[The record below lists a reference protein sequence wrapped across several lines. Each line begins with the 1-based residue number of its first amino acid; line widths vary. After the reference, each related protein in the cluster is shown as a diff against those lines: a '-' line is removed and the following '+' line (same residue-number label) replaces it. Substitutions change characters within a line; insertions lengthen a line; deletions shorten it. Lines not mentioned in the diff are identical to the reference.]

1 MLDRTKDPSAL
12 DAEAPAAA
20 TASAE
25 LAAAPARPEAAPRAR
40 RRARLR
46 MPLMLGGIAVVA
58 LGAFY
63 VWLTGGRYVST
74 DDAYVRA
81 GKLMV
86 STDVSGIVTD
96 VDVRQGQHVAAGD
109 VLFRVDPRQY
119 EIAVRNARANLD
131 QTRLT
136 LESMKVDYQRMA
148 SDIAAANATVQNDQ
162 AIFDRYAVLVK
173 DAAAVSRAAYD
184 QARFTLDTDRAKL
197 DSSKQQAAVLL
208 AKLGGKPD
216 FDVEQ
221 HPLYLQAKAS
231 LDEAQ
236 RQLDHAVV
244 KAPFAGIV
252 TEVDN
257 LQPGLYLVAATAA
270 LTNQGAVG
278 LIADDEMWVEA
289 NIKETDLTYLKA
301 GDTVEV
307 GIDAYP
313 GHSWSGVVDSIAP
326 ASGAEFSVLPA
337 QNASGNWVKV
347 VQRVPVRIL
356 VKHQADDPVLRAG
369 MSAYVEIDTGHARR
383 LSDVL

>member
-1 MLDRTKDPSAL
+1 MLDRTKEPS
-12 DAEAPAAA
+12 
-20 TASAE
+20 TAN
-25 LAAAPARPEAAPRAR
+25 PEAKSVPVVPAVPAPVPKRRGRWRAT
-40 RRARLR
+40 
-46 MPLMLGGIAVVA
+46 LMLGGIAVVA
-58 LGAFY
+58 LGAGY

-86 STDVSGIVTD
+86 STDVSGIVSD
-96 VDVRQGQHVAAGD
+96 VDVKEGQQVAAGD

-119 EIAVRNARANLD
+119 EIAVRNAQANLD

-148 SDIAAANATVQNDQ
+148 SDVAAAAATVQNDE
-162 AIFDRYAVLVK
+162 AIFNRYQVLVK
-173 DAAAVSRAAYD
+173 DTAALSQASYD
-184 QARFTLDTDRAKL
+184 QARFTLESDRAKV
-197 DSSKQQAAVLL
+197 DSLKQQASVLL

-216 FDVEQ
+216 LVVEQ
-221 HPLYLQAKAS
+221 HPLYLQAQAAF
-231 LDEAQ
+231 DESK
-236 RQLDHAVV
+236 RQLDHATVR
-244 KAPFAGIV
+244 APFSGTV

-278 LIADDEMWVEA
+278 LISSEDMWVEA

-301 GDTVEV
+301 GDTVDV
-307 GIDAYP
+307 SIDAYP
-313 GHSWSGVVDSIAP
+313 GHRWTGVIDSIAP

-347 VQRVPVRIL
+347 VQRVPVRIR
-356 VKHQADDPVLRAG
+356 VPHQAEDPVLRAG
-369 MSAYVEIDTGHARR
+369 MSAFVEIDTGHSRSLR
-383 LSDVL
+383 DVL